1 MKEID
6 DTPNFCGEFTEY
18 YKGEQDP
25 NNEYPE
31 GFEDISDEEQDDFTI
46 HNTDNIILAAG
57 AQGDFSNIEV
67 YIFDENN
74 LSLYVHHD
82 IELSAYPLCV
92 EWLPV
97 NYQSNTKAN
106 YAIVSS
112 FLPEIEIWNLDVLDA
127 VEPDVTLGKSDED
140 DGKYFKNLKKKKK
153 VPTNELQHTDSV
165 MSLNVNPF
173 NK

>member
-1 MKEID
+1 
-6 DTPNFCGEFTEY
+6 
-18 YKGEQDP
+18 
-25 NNEYPE
+25 
-31 GFEDISDEEQDDFTI
+31 
-46 HNTDNIILAAG
+46 LAAG

-67 YIFDENN
+67 YIFDEQTM
-74 LSLYVHHD
+74 SLYVHHD

-112 FLPEIEIWNLDVLDA
+112 FLPEIEIWNLDVQDA
-127 VEPDVTLGKSDED
+127 VEPDLVLGKSE
-140 DGKYFKNLKKKKK
+140 GEKKYFKNLKKKKN
-153 VPTNELQHTDSV
+153 VLANELQHSDSV
-165 MSLNVNPF
+165 MTLNVNPF